1 MSATGQSP
9 LRGIFWM
16 LVTGLNFVAVTT
28 LVKHVGGRLP
38 AAESA
43 FLRYVLG
50 LVFLVPMIGPLRAAR
65 LDRVALWLFSLRG
78 VVHTLGVMLW
88 FYAIAS
94 IPMAEVTAINY
105 LNPVFVTLGAA
116 LFFGERLHG
125 RRIAAVAVALVGAMI
140 ILRPGL
146 REIAPGHFAMLGAAV
161 FFAFSYLVAARMTG
175 LVRPV
180 VVVAMLSITVTIG
193 LAPFALVNWV
203 TPTLPELGWLFG
215 VAAFAT
221 AGHYTMTLA
230 FTAAPM
236 SVTQPVAFLQLVWSA
251 LIGWALFSEGVDVWV
266 FVGGGLIMASV
277 SFIAWRESRV
287 KRARP
292 APVSKRS

>member
-1 MSATGQSP
+1 MSAASQSP

-65 LDRVALWLFSLRG
+65 LDRRALWLFSLRG
-78 VVHTLGVMLW
+78 AVHTLGVTLW

-116 LFFGERLHG
+116 LFFGERLHM
-125 RRIAAVAVALVGAMI
+125 RRIAAVAAALLGALI

-146 REIAPGHFAMLGAAV
+146 REIAPGHFAMLGAAA
-161 FFAFSYLVAARMTG
+161 FFASSYLVAARMTG

-180 VVVAMLSITVTIG
+180 VVVAMLSITVPIG

-292 APVSKRS
+292 APASKRS